1 MDKPIEYVIHKV
13 LEAKIYKDT
22 PIEGCA
28 ELVAQLEARLD
39 ALTAENKELREAA
52 RWIPVGERLPEFNE
66 TVTTYDA
73 FYDKVGDGGYYGNDK
88 HASWATSADGDD
100 CHITHWRPLPPPPEQ
115 DEGGER

>member
-52 RWIPVGERLPEFNE
+52 RWIPVGERSPKDRDTPYLC
-66 TVTTYDA
+66 TI
-73 FYDKVGDGGYYGNDK
+73 KSSVGSYTEIRFWRFTGEWSDPNV
-88 HASWATSADGDD
+88 
-100 CHITHWRPLPPPPEQ
+100 THWRPLPPPPEQ
-115 DEGGER
+115 DEGGERC